1 MAMMMIIIVYNDGN
15 DVDYHHGYDRKQV
28 DRRFSIQVW
37 ALAAL
42 AGLTSSGYVFAK
54 REGFAVSC
62 TNMMMHMRMMMM
74 MMVMMIYVD
83 AKSGLRGHASA
94 LVLFLPKLAVHIKLA
109 VHLKR
114 TVLLKLTVHLKL
126 IVHL

>member
-62 TNMMMHMRMMMM
+62 TMMMM

-94 LVLFLPKLAVHIKLA
+94 LVLFLPKLAVH
-109 VHLKR
+109 LKR

>member
-54 REGFAVSC
+54 KEGCAVSSM
-62 TNMMMHMRMMMM
+62 NMMRMMMM
-74 MMVMMIYVD
+74 MMVMM
-83 AKSGLRGHASA
+83 S
-94 LVLFLPKLAVHIKLA
+94 
-109 VHLKR
+109 
-114 TVLLKLTVHLKL
+114 
-126 IVHL
+126 

>member
-15 DVDYHHGYDRKQV
+15 DADYHHGYDPKQV

-54 REGFAVSC
+54 KEGCAVSC
-62 TNMMMHMRMMMM
+62 MNMMIKMMMLMMMM
-74 MMVMMIYVD
+74 
-83 AKSGLRGHASA
+83 
-94 LVLFLPKLAVHIKLA
+94 
-109 VHLKR
+109 
-114 TVLLKLTVHLKL
+114 T
-126 IVHL
+126 